1 MSAELQDVNA
11 IPLTA
16 AAVKTGFRTRL
27 QNYRLQESHANCVT
41 IASVSA
47 KCPQEAT
54 VIFLNQSKR
63 KFQRK
68 LNSVSILSDMLM
80 LTGKGYTGG
89 KNMINTIL
97 ITASVMCVAV
107 AVATIVTVIS
117 YCKGVK
123 KNESKVSADKKAD

>member
-1 MSAELQDVNA
+1 MPTELQDVNA

-16 AAVKTGFRTRL
+16 AAVRTGYRTRL
-27 QNYRLQESHANCVT
+27 QSYRLQGNHANYVT

-47 KCPQEAT
+47 RCRQEAT

-89 KNMINTIL
+89 KKCLNI
-97 ITASVMCVAV
+97 
-107 AVATIVTVIS
+107 
-117 YCKGVK
+117 
-123 KNESKVSADKKAD
+123 